1 MAIRTNFCRMMREI
15 NTGKLKIGQ
24 KLPSEKE
31 LCDLFDVS
39 RITVRKALADLEER
53 NYIEKHQ
60 GQGSFVKDRFDPRQ
74 DIAIIDTPGLHL
86 QQQGHYV
93 YIELHEFLILADGEE
108 PAVRE

>member
-1 MAIRTNFCRMMREI
+1 MTKETGGKMNRQPLWQYEQISAEIMREI

-53 NYIEKHQ
+53 NYIENIK
-60 GQGSFVKDRFDPRQ
+60 GREVLLRIDLIQ
-74 DIAIIDTPGLHL
+74 DKI
-86 QQQGHYV
+86 
-93 YIELHEFLILADGEE
+93 
-108 PAVRE
+108 